1 VKHRLAVNPIAC
13 TGHGICAEMLP
24 ELIGL
29 DEWGY
34 PILAER
40 DVPHELAALSRRAV
54 RLCPTLAL
62 RLEAS
67 NAERRVPTGGP
78 RDPAGPATRRG
89 SDRSSGSRTAA
100 AR

>member
-1 VKHRLAVNPIAC
+1 MKQRLAVNPIAC

-34 PILAER
+34 PILADRE
-40 DVPHELAALSRRAV
+40 VPAQLGSLARGAV

-62 RLEAS
+62 RLEAA
-67 NAERRVPTGGP
+67 NADRRVPTGGAP
-78 RDPAGPATRRG
+78 VQSGQRR
-89 SDRSSGSRTAA
+89 
-100 AR
+100 